1 MVVFDEDGNPVGL
14 EVSSSMRAQE
24 ACNRLVI
31 LKKIEDDPQ
40 WVLTEYLT
48 DLGIGK

>member
-1 MVVFDEDGNPVGL
+1 MVVFDENGNPVGL

-24 ACNRLVI
+24 ACYRLAI